1 MLKQVQHDDLYRT
14 NSVPGDQAR
23 CQASLPLSQAGG
35 DRSPVLE
42 RPPRSIGPVA
52 NTLDPPPP
60 SPHHAAMARTFTSFA
75 AFWPFSLREHSK
87 PSTRALNWFGTG
99 LASSDVRRI
108 GNGSVSTY
116 SSRRM
121 PPRSKTYSATRV
133 RVV

>member
-60 SPHHAAMARTFTSFA
+60 SPHPAAMARTYTSFA
-75 AFWPFSLREHSK
+75 DFWPFYLREHSK
-87 PSTRALNWFGTG
+87 PSTR
-99 LASSDVRRI
+99 SEERRV
-108 GNGSVSTY
+108 GKECVSTCR
-116 SSRRM
+116 SRWS
-121 PPRSKTYSATRV
+121 PYH
-133 RVV
+133 

>member
-60 SPHHAAMARTFTSFA
+60 SPHPAAMARTYTSFA
-75 AFWPFSLREHSK
+75 DFRSEEHTSELQSLMRNSYAVFRLKKKKKRFKLTPIRTHK
-87 PSTRALNWFGTG
+87 HCTPSTNT
-99 LASSDVRRI
+99 
-108 GNGSVSTY
+108 TQY
-116 SSRRM
+116 M
-121 PPRSKTYSATRV
+121 PP
-133 RVV
+133 

>member
-60 SPHHAAMARTFTSFA
+60 SPHPAAMARTYTSFA
-75 AFWPFSLREHSK
+75 DFWPFYLREHSK
-87 PSTRALNWFGTG
+87 PSTRSEEHTSELQS
-99 LASSDVRRI
+99 LMRI
-108 GNGSVSTY
+108 PYAVFCLKKKNK
-116 SSRRM
+116 
-121 PPRSKTYSATRV
+121 KTKTKP
-133 RVV
+133 